1 MIKTING
8 AALRKMFLNAFSLVE
23 ENKKNIDAL
32 NVFPVPDGDTGTN
45 MSLTLKSAV
54 TEMNACESNT
64 IESICVAFNRGALK
78 GARGNSG
85 VITSQIIKGICSVLM
100 AKEED
105 INLKDFAKA
114 IQTGSDMAYKA
125 VTVPKEGT
133 ILTVI
138 KAMAEKAKQ
147 ASRSAKCFEDFFND
161 IIAHGEATLQMTPDM
176 LPVLKKAGVVDAGGR
191 GLVFIFS
198 GFYKALTGEMT
209 EVEFINNIEKDV
221 TSEDMH
227 VNYQSLAD
235 IKYAY
240 CTEFFVINIYEKT
253 TDADINALR
262 SRLMEIGDCVLC
274 IGDLQL
280 IKVHVHTNDPGLAIQ
295 KALTF
300 GQLSRM
306 KIDNMREEHQ
316 EKLIRD
322 AEKVAA
328 QQAADDAKKEQE
340 KKASEPRKA
349 MGFITVSIG
358 QGLNEIFNELGADYI
373 IEGGQTMNPS
383 TEDMLNAIDQV
394 NADTIFIL
402 PNNKNIV
409 LAANQAKALVKEK
422 EIIVIPT
429 KTVPQGIT
437 AIINF
442 MPDAD
447 AAANEEAM
455 LEAIQNVKT
464 GQVTYAVRDTHVDD
478 KEIHEGD
485 IMGIGDKG
493 ILAVGTEVE
502 ETAKEM
508 LALLVD
514 EDSELI
520 SLYYGEEVSEEDAQ
534 KFTAEV
540 EELYPDVD
548 VDAHFGGQPIYY
560 YVLAVE

>member
-280 IKVHVHTNDPGLAIQ
+280 IKVHVHTNEPNR
-295 KALTF
+295 AL
-300 GQLSRM
+300 GYALQLGELNGV
-306 KIDNMREEHQ
+306 KIENMLEQNRQLRKQQ
-316 EKLIRD
+316 EKEPLKEYGMIS
-322 AEKVAA
+322 VAA
-328 QQAADDAKKEQE
+328 GD
-340 KKASEPRKA
+340 
-349 MGFITVSIG
+349 
-358 QGLNEIFNELGADYI
+358 GLNSVFKDIDVDYVI
-373 IEGGQTMNPS
+373 SGGQTMNPS
-383 TEDMLNAIDQV
+383 ANDIATAADKV
-394 NADTIFIL
+394 NAKNIFVF
-402 PNNKNIV
+402 PNNKNIIMS
-409 LAANQAKALVKEK
+409 AQQANDITDKNL
-422 EIIVIPT
+422 IVIPT
-429 KTVPQGIT
+429 KSIPQGVSAILSFDGT
-437 AIINF
+437 ASVQENKEN
-442 MPDAD
+442 MLDAI
-447 AAANEEAM
+447 AN
-455 LEAIQNVKT
+455 VHS
-464 GQVTYAVRDTHVDD
+464 GSVTYAVRTTNVDGID
-478 KEIHEGD
+478 VKVGD
-485 IMGIGDKG
+485 IMGLDEHTV
-493 ILAVGTEVE
+493 LTTGTDI
-502 ETAKEM
+502 T
-508 LALLVD
+508 D
-514 EDSELI
+514 TTIELI
-520 SLYYGEEVSEEDAQ
+520 SKIVKSDSSNITLFYGEGVTEED
-534 KFTAEV
+534 TANLLSKL
-540 EELYPDVD
+540 EEKYPDIDISV
-548 VDAHFGGQPIYY
+548 VFGGQPVYY
-560 YVLAVE
+560 YIISVE

>member
-1 MIKTING
+1 
-8 AALRKMFLNAFSLVE
+8 
-23 ENKKNIDAL
+23 
-32 NVFPVPDGDTGTN
+32 
-45 MSLTLKSAV
+45 
-54 TEMNACESNT
+54 
-64 IESICVAFNRGALK
+64 
-78 GARGNSG
+78 
-85 VITSQIIKGICSVLM
+85 
-100 AKEED
+100 
-105 INLKDFAKA
+105 
-114 IQTGSDMAYKA
+114 
-125 VTVPKEGT
+125 
-133 ILTVI
+133 
-138 KAMAEKAKQ
+138 
-147 ASRSAKCFEDFFND
+147 
-161 IIAHGEATLQMTPDM
+161 M
-176 LPVLKKAGVVDAGGR
+176 LPVLKEAGVVDSGGQ
-191 GLVFIFS
+191 GLIEVIKGAYAAFQGKEIDL
-198 GFYKALTGEMT
+198 KAIAPATGSAVT
-209 EVEFINNIEKDV
+209 KINMQD
-221 TSEDMH
+221 T
-227 VNYQSLAD
+227 AD
-235 IKYAY
+235 IKFGY
-240 CTEFFVINIYEKT
+240 CTEFIILTEKEF
-253 TDADINALR
+253 TDEDEHAFKEYL
-262 SRLMEIGDCVLC
+262 SSIGDSIVCVA
-274 IGDLQL
+274 DDDVV
-280 IKVHVHTNDPGLAIQ
+280 KVHVHTNDPGLAIQ